1 MLWQYTYCIN
11 QQDLMLDCF
20 YKYTDKNQF
29 EKSKNKNNK
38 FVFCK
43 INMNIK
49 DTDRFLEEKK
59 IIKIKLRLIFQ
70 FLTVSQLKS
79 CCLGLVF
86 PFLLHF
92 KALLCLTVHFHSNT
106 HKNNFFLKNN
116 FKKQQRYV
124 DNYQNAWERQTL

>member
-1 MLWQYTYCIN
+1 
-11 QQDLMLDCF
+11 MLDCF

-59 IIKIKLRLIFQ
+59 
-70 FLTVSQLKS
+70 
-79 CCLGLVF
+79 
-86 PFLLHF
+86 
-92 KALLCLTVHFHSNT
+92 
-106 HKNNFFLKNN
+106 
-116 FKKQQRYV
+116 
-124 DNYQNAWERQTL
+124 